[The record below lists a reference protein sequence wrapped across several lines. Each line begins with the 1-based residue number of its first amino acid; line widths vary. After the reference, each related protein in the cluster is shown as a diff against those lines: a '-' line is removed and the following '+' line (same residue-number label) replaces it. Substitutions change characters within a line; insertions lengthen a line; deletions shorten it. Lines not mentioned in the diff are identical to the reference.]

1 MGGYKILRKEEGSEM
16 MQIIK
21 QTRKEKIKMY
31 RKNCSKK
38 ELAKMLVNCNEII
51 ERLLPHPLIV
61 TNTNNKNI

>member
-1 MGGYKILRKEEGSEM
+1 M

-61 TNTNNKNI
+61 MNTNNKKI